1 MVKRRYSKSA
11 RIRAYKAANP
21 SASVREIAEAV
32 RLPSNYVYG
41 VLWADARKG
50 HTAASKATPKVTPKA
65 TPKATQQQ
73 QQSANDTQVGGA
85 HYKSKAIQ
93 PWDYIVSNRL
103 GYLEGNIVK
112 YVSRW
117 QDKNGM
123 QDLEKARHYLDKLIE
138 TAQKNS

>member
-11 RIRAYKAANP
+11 RIRAYKATNP
-21 SASVREIAEAV
+21 SASVQEIAKAV
-32 RLPSNYVYG
+32 RVPSNYVYN
-41 VLWADARKG
+41 VLWVDARKG
-50 HTAASKATPKVTPKA
+50 HTAAPKATSKDTPKA
-65 TPKATQQQ
+65 T

-117 QDKNGM
+117 QDKNGV
-123 QDLEKARHYLDKLIE
+123 QDLEKARHYLDKLVE
-138 TAQKNS
+138 TATCSK